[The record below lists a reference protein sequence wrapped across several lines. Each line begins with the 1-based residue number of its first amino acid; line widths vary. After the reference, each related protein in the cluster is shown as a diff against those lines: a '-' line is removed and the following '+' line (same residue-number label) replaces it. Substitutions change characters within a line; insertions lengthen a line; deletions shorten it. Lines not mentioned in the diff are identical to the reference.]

1 MTHGEFLDGYRL
13 FVEDAL
19 KRYNELPDEKD
30 ELYKRYF
37 VKVPL
42 GEDSA
47 VKDTVDAGE
56 RISKSIADA
65 TGIVFDAVV
74 GASGASA
81 KKSSIRVLQPQE
93 LGNDVLE
100 SKIVHSGDDKI
111 AALIHAHSKKVVL
124 IDVPDGADETMNIL
138 FFAVDE
144 QLPVQ
149 VIIKAG
155 ENSKLTLLEWYASE
169 GVAQKYIGPLHEVSA
184 GRYSNVEIDI
194 IHNENES
201 TSVAGFSKCR
211 SDEGATIRFNQ
222 VFNGAPFTKAK
233 SDLEAYGYSSS
244 VHGTEIAIGSKEQ
257 KFDIGS
263 HITNSAKASV
273 AELESKAV
281 LTGKSY
287 CLFKGLAKIRSGA
300 KESKS
305 FLKESGL
312 LVDPQAHI
320 DSIPSMSVDDSDVKA
335 THSSATAPIDEE
347 ALFYMMTKGLDIGH
361 AKKLVVESYMSK
373 AIDRIKNPA
382 VREVVTHM
390 LIEKLETGSFGTV
403 PKPRQTDIWM
413 TRNIDE
419 GDLFEGHYKYRS

>member
-1 MTHGEFLDGYRL
+1 MNHGEFLDGYRL

-19 KRYNELPDEKD
+19 KQYRELPDEKN

-47 VKDTVDAGE
+47 VKDTTDDGD
-56 RISKSIADA
+56 RISKFITDA
-65 TGIVFDAVV
+65 TGIAFDAVI
-74 GASGASA
+74 GAGGAVV
-81 KKSSIRVLQPQE
+81 KKSVIRVLRAQE
-93 LGNDVLE
+93 LSGDVLE
-100 SKIVHSGDDKI
+100 SKIVHSNDDKI
-111 AALIHAHSKKVVL
+111 AALIHAYSKSVVL
-124 IDVPDGADETMNIL
+124 IDVPDGAKENLNLL
-138 FFAVDE
+138 FFAVNE

-149 VIIKAG
+149 IIIRVG
-155 ENSKLTLLEWYASE
+155 ENSTLSLLEWYASE
-169 GVAQKYIGPLHEVSA
+169 GRVQKYIGPLHEVSA
-184 GRYSNVEIDI
+184 GRYSNVEVDI

-201 TSVAGFSKCR
+201 TNVAGFSRCR
-211 SDEGATIRFNQ
+211 SDEGATVRFNQ
-222 VFNGAPFTKAK
+222 VFNGASFTKAK
-233 SDLEAYGYSSS
+233 SELEAYGYSSS

-263 HITNSAKASV
+263 HITNSAKASL
-273 AELESKAV
+273 AEMESKAV
-281 LTGKSY
+281 LAGKSY
-287 CLFKGLAKIRSGA
+287 CLFKGLAKIKSGA

-312 LVDPQAHI
+312 LVDPQAHM

-347 ALFYMMTKGLDIGH
+347 ALFYMMTKGLDINH

-390 LIEKLETGSFGTV
+390 LIEKLETGAFGTV

-413 TRNIDE
+413 TRNINED
-419 GDLFEGHYKYRS
+419 DLFEGHYKYRS